1 VPPRHAAYMHARRV
15 PRSTITRRPSQR
27 GLASTGARGNMS
39 YLVQGYVIL
48 SLCRAIALDLDH
60 AAQPGAPARQC
71 PADVT
76 VQRGGT
82 PMLAP
87 PP

>member
-1 VPPRHAAYMHARRV
+1 
-15 PRSTITRRPSQR
+15 
-27 GLASTGARGNMS
+27 MS

-82 PMLAP
+82 RMLAP